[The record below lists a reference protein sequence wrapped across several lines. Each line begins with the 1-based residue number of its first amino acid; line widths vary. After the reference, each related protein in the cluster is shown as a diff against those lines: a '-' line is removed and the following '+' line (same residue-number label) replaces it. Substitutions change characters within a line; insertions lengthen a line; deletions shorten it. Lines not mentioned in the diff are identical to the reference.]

1 MGSPEVVENGEKEEE
16 ENRREE
22 KEKCVLLPLY
32 DSPGSGPKCLSNT
45 WYSVLQLL
53 VTYIVT

>member
-45 WYSVLQLL
+45 
-53 VTYIVT
+53 